1 MPPRH
6 YGRGTNAV
14 VMYAN
19 QFHLVLVAAATIAF
33 CGCSPEPRKARYTL
47 DDYVANP
54 DAMDAKL
61 KECAKIPCAPEAD
74 PARR

>member
-1 MPPRH
+1 M
-6 YGRGTNAV
+6 GVAQTEV
-14 VMYAN
+14 VMNAHH
-19 QFHLVLVAAATIAF
+19 FHLVLVAAAAIAF
-33 CGCSPEPRKARYTL
+33 CGCSSEPQKARYTL

-61 KECAKIPCAPEAD
+61 KECAKIPCAPEVD